1 MLASFDAPLA
11 EDPANYRRLHRQ
23 AGLLGQILYI
33 EAERRGL
40 RGTGIGCFFDD
51 AVHEVARVTDTEFQS
66 LYHFVVGK
74 AVADPHLESA
84 PPYPDRNLRLTR
96 ER

>member
-1 MLASFDAPLA
+1 MLPSPKTLRTT
-11 EDPANYRRLHRQ
+11 EGCTGRRAYSGKSCTSRP
-23 AGLLGQILYI
+23 
-33 EAERRGL
+33 RRGL